1 MISSLIGWIIF
12 GLIVGALARLLMPGR
27 DPIGCL
33 GTILVGVG
41 GSLLG
46 GFLAYLLLGRGDEFQ
61 PASFIG
67 SLLGA
72 LLLLFLLRRLRPS
85 PPAR

>member
-1 MISSLIGWIIF
+1 MVSSFIGWIIF
-12 GLIVGALARLLMPGR
+12 GLIVGGLARLLMPGR

-46 GFLAYLLLGRGDEFQ
+46 GFLAYLLLGRGEEFQ
-61 PASFIG
+61 PASFLG

-72 LLLLFLLRRLRPS
+72 LLLLFLVRRMRPY

>member
-12 GLIVGALARLLMPGR
+12 GLIIGGLARLLMPGS
-27 DPIGCL
+27 DPLGCL
-33 GTILVGVG
+33 GTILLGVG

-46 GFLAYLLLGRGDEFQ
+46 GFLANLLLGRGEEFQ
-61 PASFIG
+61 PASFLG

-72 LLLLFLLRRLRPS
+72 LLLLFL
-85 PPAR
+85 ARQFSSRTPRA